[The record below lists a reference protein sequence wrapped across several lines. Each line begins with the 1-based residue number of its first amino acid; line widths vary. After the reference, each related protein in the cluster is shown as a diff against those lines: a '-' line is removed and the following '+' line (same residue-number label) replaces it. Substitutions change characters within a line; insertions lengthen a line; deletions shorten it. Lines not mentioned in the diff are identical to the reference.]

1 MKDFTRDEIR
11 LLSPHKFYGYKCGMY
26 VKHSGLDYMFMGY
39 VDKIQCM
46 LSNIHGNKFIAFL
59 CDVNN

>member
-1 MKDFTRDEIR
+1 MKITRAEER
-11 LLSPHKFYGYKCGMY
+11 FMSPHKFYGYKCGMN

-46 LSNIHGNKFIAFL
+46 LSDIHGNKFIALL